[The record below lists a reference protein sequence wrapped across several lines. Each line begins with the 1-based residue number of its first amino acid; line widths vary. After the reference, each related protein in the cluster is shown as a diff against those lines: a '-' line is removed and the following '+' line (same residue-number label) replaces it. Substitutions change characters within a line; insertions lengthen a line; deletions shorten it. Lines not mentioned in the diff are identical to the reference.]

1 MAKVTIEGLRKYYGS
16 VHAVDGV
23 DLAIHDKEFVV
34 LLGPSGCGK
43 TTTLRC
49 ISGLEKPTEGRI
61 LFDDQRVDHLDP
73 ATRNVAMVF
82 QFFALYPHLKV
93 RRIITFPLRAR
104 KTPRG
109 KTREKLEWV
118 TEMFKLSDLLDRYVG
133 GMPPG
138 DMQKVALARAVVRDP
153 NVLLLDE
160 PLSALDEKYREE
172 MRWQLGHM
180 QRELKVTTVYV
191 THDQRE
197 AMSLGDRI
205 ILMRDGEIVQ
215 DAPPM
220 EIYQNPANQFSG
232 YFIGSPGMNF
242 FDVVF
247 DGTHLFLGEEKRQLS
262 PSEKV
267 RARLGQKGTKELVM
281 GIRPE
286 YVSFSN
292 EKSLDETG
300 CLPVS
305 VFSTEQIGD
314 YSIFSFRLDGKII
327 HGMVKKAD
335 QIEGDGIVRFE
346 MDKLRFFDKM
356 TGRAL
361 F

>member
-1 MAKVTIEGLRKYYGS
+1 VAKVTIEGLKKYYGD

-23 DLAIHDKEFVV
+23 DLVINDKEFVV

-49 ISGLEKPTEGRI
+49 ISGLERPTEGRV
-61 LFDDQRVDHLDP
+61 LFNGQRVDQLDP
-73 ATRNVAMVF
+73 ATRNIAMVF

-93 RRIITFPLRAR
+93 HRIISFPLRAR
-104 KTPRG
+104 KMPKR
-109 KTREKLEWV
+109 KIREKLEWV
-118 TEMFKLSDLLDRYVG
+118 TEMFKLSDLLDCYVG

-180 QRELKVTTVYV
+180 QRELQVTTIYV

-205 ILMRDGEIVQ
+205 ILMCDGKIVQ
-215 DAPPM
+215 DAPPE
-220 EIYQNPANQFSG
+220 EIYQNPTNQFSG

-242 FDVVF
+242 FEVVF
-247 DGTHLFLGEEKRQLS
+247 DGTQLLLGEGKWPFLT
-262 PSEKV
+262 SEEV
-267 RARLGQKGTKELVM
+267 RERLTQKGTKEAVM

-286 YVSFSN
+286 YLSFSR
-292 EKSLDETG
+292 EKPSDDIG

-305 VFSTEQIGD
+305 VFSTEHIGN
-314 YSIFSFRLDGKII
+314 YSVFSFRIAGKIF
-327 HGMVKKAD
+327 HGMVEKTND
-335 QIEGDGIVRFE
+335 VMGDGIVRFE
-346 MDKLRFFDKM
+346 MDKLRFFDKT
-356 TGRAL
+356 TGQAL